1 MDFNKIRNEIKAMNQ
16 NCDFDSAENF
26 YYDETNNLRK
36 FYLNQNSFNAPH
48 EGNFVLGGIVGNLS
62 TDEIDA
68 LFATLKFQPNIN
80 EVKFS
85 HVASGAFVQ
94 VLKSTKLNSIFEFLL
109 LKNVCIHYFTVN
121 FLYYSLVDIIDSAI
135 VGSKRNDLIPHH
147 VALKSVIYD
156 ICKAEL
162 ASVVDI
168 FKHFKY
174 PNIKDDEAE
183 KFVYH
188 FRKILTRNRK
198 MFPEAVPEI
207 IEILE
212 ESAKRKSLPF
222 ITDEE
227 DGMLIKRFYPFYMQ
241 PIQVFS
247 NSTHLIDNEVEVI
260 EDFEKMEK
268 TGIRLINKKY
278 SFADSKSSRHL
289 QISDVVVG
297 FIGKLT
303 HFINTNNPNQ
313 IAQAIKLLGAKE
325 KITLTNFFDVY
336 NASITRNPGYI
347 NSIMPILDHRMLAQI
362 EALAKAA

>member
-1 MDFNKIRNEIKAMNQ
+1 MEFNKIRNDIKAMNP
-16 NCDFDSAENF
+16 NCDFDSVENF

-48 EGNFVLGGIVGNLS
+48 EGNFVLGGIVGNVS
-62 TDEIDA
+62 TNEIDA
-68 LFATLKFQPNIN
+68 LFSTLRFQPNIN

-85 HVASGAFVQ
+85 HVASGTFTH
-94 VLKSTKLNSIFEFLL
+94 VLKSTKLDAIFEFLL
-109 LKNVCIHYFTVN
+109 QKNICIHYFTVN

-135 VGSKRNDLIPHH
+135 VGSSRNDLTPHH
-147 VALKSVIYD
+147 VALKSVLYD
-156 ICKAEL
+156 ICKSEL
-162 ASVVDI
+162 TSVVEV

-174 PNIKDDEAE
+174 PNIKEDEAE

-188 FRKILTRNRK
+188 FQKILTRNKK

-212 ESAKRKSLPF
+212 KSAKLKSLPF

-260 EDFEKMEK
+260 EDFEKMK
-268 TGIRLINKKY
+268 KSGVILINEKF

-289 QISDVVVG
+289 QISDVIVG

-303 HFINTNNPNQ
+303 HFINTNNISQ
-313 IAQAIKLLGAKE
+313 ITQTIKLLGARE
-325 KITLTNFFDVY
+325 KSTLTKFFDVY
-336 NASITRNPGYI
+336 NASITKNPGYI

-362 EALAKAA
+362 ETLVKAA